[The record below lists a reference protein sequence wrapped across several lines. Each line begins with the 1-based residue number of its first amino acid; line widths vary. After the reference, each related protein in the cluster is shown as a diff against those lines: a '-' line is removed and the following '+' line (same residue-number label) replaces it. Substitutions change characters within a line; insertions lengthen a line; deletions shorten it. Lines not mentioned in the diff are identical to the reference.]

1 MKKFILFCI
10 VFLFSICLFAQSKTT
25 KSTIEKIIRDSKVE
39 LHDGKFTL
47 PSNKA
52 WVFNNADSLY
62 FKQDTLTAFL
72 YKSSKHKSLCEL
84 IDWTFYRKK
93 SFILGNEFNCKE
105 PPTRKVE
112 KYPKDYF
119 TIAVYTVENE
129 TIIDVLRYDK
139 MIVESFIILNIE
151 ENPECTKIKLIR
163 RLKV

>member
-1 MKKFILFCI
+1 MKKFILLYI
-10 VFLFSICLFAQSKTT
+10 VFLLPICLFAQSKTT
-25 KSTIEKIIRDSKVE
+25 KSTLKKIIRDSKVE
-39 LHDGKFTL
+39 LFNDKFTL

-72 YKSSKHKSLCEL
+72 YKSSKQKSLCEL

-93 SFILGNEFNCKE
+93 SFILGSESNCKE
-105 PPTRKVE
+105 PPTRKAT

-119 TIAVYTVENE
+119 TIAIYTVENE
-129 TIIDVLRYDK
+129 TMIDVLRYDK

-151 ENPECTKIKLIR
+151 ENQDCTKIKLIR
-163 RLKV
+163 RFKV

>member
-1 MKKFILFCI
+1 MKYKLLIF
-10 VFLFSICLFAQSKTT
+10 VFLFPICLFAQSRTT
-25 KSTIEKIIRDSKVE
+25 KSTLEKIIRDSKVE

-47 PSNKA
+47 PSNRA

-72 YKSSKHKSLCEL
+72 YKSSKHKSLCEVV
-84 IDWTFYRKK
+84 DWTFYRKK
-93 SFILGNEFNCKE
+93 SFILGNESRCKE
-105 PPTRKVE
+105 PPKRKVE

-129 TIIDVLRYDK
+129 TMIDVLRYDK

-151 ENPECTKIKLIR
+151 ENQECTKIKLIR
-163 RLKV
+163 RFKV